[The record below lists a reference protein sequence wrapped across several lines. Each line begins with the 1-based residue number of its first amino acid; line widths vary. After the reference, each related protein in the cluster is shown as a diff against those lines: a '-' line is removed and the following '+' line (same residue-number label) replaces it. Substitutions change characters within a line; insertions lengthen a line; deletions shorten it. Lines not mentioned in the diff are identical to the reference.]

1 MIAAHSKGRIQPAFH
16 PQPELAGRCSYLTK
30 RIQEPFDRPVDIL
43 HQPLYHFTPSLVDRI
58 IVNACQPE
66 PDLLRR
72 QCLQPSVRIHIETRI
87 PNVVGIT
94 VVVVRI
100 VVIIVR
106 AREPD
111 VGVRIRQRGPV
122 GEICD
127 FVHDPTRDLTEVFVL
142 PIGVP
147 MIGFVDEDFEVDGWV
162 LGVGED
168 EGGDDL

>member
-1 MIAAHSKGRIQPAFH
+1 MIAAHTKGRAQPAFH

-58 IVNACQPE
+58 IMNAGQPE

-72 QCLQPSVRIHIETRI
+72 QRLQPSIRIHIETRI

-100 VVIIVR
+100 VVVIV
-106 AREPD
+106 
-111 VGVRIRQRGPV
+111 
-122 GEICD
+122 
-127 FVHDPTRDLTEVFVL
+127 
-142 PIGVP
+142 
-147 MIGFVDEDFEVDGWV
+147 
-162 LGVGED
+162 
-168 EGGDDL
+168 